1 MYMKM
6 LVYVTIRVCPQ
17 TPNPLHLMCALVLGC
32 IVTDS
37 GQTPLDIAEEEN
49 NDECVQLVSGWLG
62 SETVV

>member
-1 MYMKM
+1 
-6 LVYVTIRVCPQ
+6 
-17 TPNPLHLMCALVLGC
+17 MCALVFGC